1 MKKIALII
9 FFILVTTSSYAG
21 NKIDSV
27 VALTLG
33 MTFQQVE
40 SAIGKKLEEVPLADF
55 YHYYRPDGTEA
66 SVWFKDNK
74 LVQIRLVY
82 KEKKLEKK
90 DTALGFFHEVREE
103 LTAKWGTPTK
113 NVRELVVW
121 EDGVNIAV
129 LRLMPSE
136 KPHLPPTL
144 KLVVSSDKSSF
155 AIKSVLEG
163 L

>member
-1 MKKIALII
+1 
-9 FFILVTTSSYAG
+9 
-21 NKIDSV
+21 
-27 VALTLG
+27 

-40 SAIGKKLEEVPLADF
+40 SAIGKKLEMDPLASF
-55 YHYYRPDGTEA
+55 YHYYRLNGTEA

-103 LTAKWGTPTK
+103 LTAKWGAPTK
-113 NVRELVVW
+113 SVKQLVMW
-121 EDGVNIAV
+121 EDGVNIAA
-129 LRLMPSE
+129 LRLMPPE
-136 KPHLPPTL
+136 KPYLPPML

>member
-1 MKKIALII
+1 MKKITLLI
-9 FFILVTTSSYAG
+9 FFLLVGTSLYAD

-27 VALTLG
+27 VALKLG

-40 SAIGKKLEEVPLADF
+40 SAIGKKLEMDPLASF

-66 SVWFKDNK
+66 SVWFKDSR

-82 KEKKLEKK
+82 KEKKLEKT
-90 DTALGFFHEVREE
+90 DTALGFFHEVRED

-113 NVRELVVW
+113 KARELVVW

-129 LRLMPSE
+129 LRLLPSE

-144 KLVVSSDKSSF
+144 KLVLSANKSSF
-155 AIKSVLEG
+155 AIKSTLEG
-163 L
+163 F

>member
-1 MKKIALII
+1 MKKIVLII
-9 FFILVTTSSYAG
+9 NFLLIASSLYAG
-21 NKIDSV
+21 NKIDSI
-27 VALTLG
+27 VALKLG

-55 YHYYRPDGTEA
+55 YHYYRPNGTDA
-66 SVWFKDNK
+66 SVWFKDDK

-82 KEKKLEKK
+82 KEKKLEKT
-90 DTALGFFHEVREE
+90 DTALGFFHEVREK

-113 NVRELVVW
+113 NVKELVVW

-144 KLVVSSDKSSF
+144 KLVVSADKSSF
-155 AIKSVLEG
+155 AIKSALEG
-163 L
+163 F